1 MDYPLVDIITSL
13 LNVLLD
19 PLVNAY
25 GLMLEGFPLNILSY
39 IISAIMLALFM
50 QAVFMMLPPLK
61 SIVDSIMFPFRII
74 HVWLHVQ
81 EARKIIEENRAK
93 GTLRSDSLQFASY
106 FATGLTMK
114 EEKTGMALTGMC
126 KPREASRIASAPL
139 KGALVLLLGLVL
151 LTPFLRTS
159 FIGKLIH
166 LYIFIGIATAS
177 FPSASDYKFTYNM
190 VLVNFSISAPWIL
203 LPVAAFVASFIIV
216 ISFTGNIIFAIIWGI
231 SMATTTTWITI
242 TVVSRKLSKV
252 DSNTTETRVSYST
265 EETESETVFNTSEPY
280 NNSYLL
286 YQLEGDQ

>member
-1 MDYPLVDIITSL
+1 
-13 LNVLLD
+13 
-19 PLVNAY
+19 
-25 GLMLEGFPLNILSY
+25 MLEGFPLNILSY
-39 IISAIMLALFM
+39 IISAIMLALVM

-74 HVWLHVQ
+74 HVWLHIQ
-81 EARKIIEENRAK
+81 EARKVIEENRAN
-93 GTLRSDSLQFASY
+93 GTLKSDSLQFASY

-114 EEKTGMALTGMC
+114 EEKTGMALTGTC
-126 KPREASRIASAPL
+126 NPREASRIASAPL

-190 VLVNFSISAPWIL
+190 VLLNFSVSAPWIL
-203 LPVAAFVASFIIV
+203 IPVAAFVASFIIV
-216 ISFTGNIIFAIIWGI
+216 ITFTGNILFAVIWGI
-231 SMATTTTWITI
+231 SLATTTTWITLTVI
-242 TVVSRKLSKV
+242 TRKISKE
-252 DSNTTETRVSYST
+252 DSKIPETPVSYST
-265 EETESETVFNTSEPY
+265 EEVESETIFSTPEAY